1 MKRPVPS
8 LPALALALLVLPTTV
23 LADGGGSAPPPMP
36 TSPSSSTPQTMSPEE
51 KAAIEKKQAEDTY
64 AAAWREVEKAKQ
76 EMKEAL
82 DLRAA
87 GDEKSV
93 KKAAEREKSAQKRL
107 KKSGEKFQSVVAV
120 MPENADAW
128 QMLGYTRRMTDDLKG
143 SFDAYWKA
151 LSIDPEHAGA
161 HEYLGESWLKAGKLD
176 QAKAELAFLEK
187 KGAKEAA
194 ILAASI
200 AAWEK
205 ANPAQA
211 TNTAA
216 TPTDGKSV
224 TPPELEKK

>member
-8 LPALALALLVLPTTV
+8 LSALALALLVLPATA

-76 EMKEAL
+76 EMKEAQ

-120 MPENADAW
+120 MPQNADAW

-205 ANPAQA
+205 ANPTQA

-216 TPTDGKSV
+216 TPADDKSV